1 MASRQSIVDV
11 LRRGATAP
19 PRELS
24 LRRTFVTAEVA
35 VAFVLLVSMMILGRS
50 LVGIL
55 EMNPGFDADGVLAL
69 QVSLPAAIYTSNDR
83 VASFYSTLQSQL
95 EERLGSRT
103 ISLVDE
109 IPLTHDRGRSLVRV
123 RLTDAGREAVV
134 RAAAPAYFDV
144 MRIPV
149 VAGRSFDAGDN
160 ATAPPRV
167 LVSQSL
173 AARLFAH
180 EPAIGRQV
188 ELAAAATMAEII
200 GVVGD
205 VKHRALDEAMASTVY
220 LSALQSPSRSSIIVV
235 RSVRPD
241 ADVIATVGE
250 EVARLDRNLPVYNTR
265 SMRDIVRASPG
276 VPARRVL
283 TATFMGFAL
292 LAVALGAIG
301 LFGVVAHD
309 VSSRRAELALRMALG
324 ADPMRIFTATLR
336 QGALIVASG
345 LAVGGLLSIWAS
357 RALGGL
363 IVAADRFDV
372 LSVSVAAA
380 VLMAAGA
387 AAVLPTARQAARTD
401 LLISLRSE

>member
-1 MASRQSIVDV
+1 M
-11 LRRGATAP
+11 
-19 PRELS
+19 
-24 LRRTFVTAEVA
+24 RRTFVTAEVA

-50 LVGIL
+50 LAGIL

-220 LSALQSPSRSSIIVV
+220 LS
-235 RSVRPD
+235 
-241 ADVIATVGE
+241 
-250 EVARLDRNLPVYNTR
+250 
-265 SMRDIVRASPG
+265 
-276 VPARRVL
+276 
-283 TATFMGFAL
+283 
-292 LAVALGAIG
+292 
-301 LFGVVAHD
+301 
-309 VSSRRAELALRMALG
+309 
-324 ADPMRIFTATLR
+324 
-336 QGALIVASG
+336 
-345 LAVGGLLSIWAS
+345 
-357 RALGGL
+357 
-363 IVAADRFDV
+363 
-372 LSVSVAAA
+372 
-380 VLMAAGA
+380 
-387 AAVLPTARQAARTD
+387 
-401 LLISLRSE
+401 